1 MSLKCFSENCILWD
15 IIVLLATVAYAS
27 AEGLYSGY
35 GGLYGY
41 GGYGYGGYGLGHGVA
56 SISPYVHAPVAT
68 SYANTYKVAV
78 APPITKYI
86 APAVTKVA
94 YATPITKVAYAPTY
108 SAPSISYG
116 HYGYTIPPVTYV
128 HSGLGYGG
136 YGHGLGYGGYG
147 LGNYGYGLGY
157 GHGYGYGG
165 YYH

>member
-1 MSLKCFSENCILWD
+1 MFKL
-15 IIVLLATVAYAS
+15 IVLLLATVAYAS
-27 AEGLYSGY
+27 ADGLYSGY

-41 GGYGYGGYGLGHGVA
+41 GGYGYGGYGGYGLGHGVA

-94 YATPITKVAYAPTY
+94 YAAPITKVAYAPTY
-108 SAPSISYG
+108 SAPSVSYG
-116 HYGYTIPPVTYV
+116 HYGYTIPPSVTYL

-136 YGHGLGYGGYG
+136 YGHGYGGGYG

>member
-1 MSLKCFSENCILWD
+1 MFKL
-15 IIVLLATVAYAS
+15 IVLLATVAYAS
-27 AEGLYSGY
+27 ADGLYSGY

-56 SISPYVHAPVAT
+56 AIAPYVHAPVAT

-78 APPITKYI
+78 APPITKYV
-86 APAVTKVA
+86 APAITKVA
-94 YATPITKVAYAPTY
+94 YAAPFTKVGYAPTY
-108 SAPSISYG
+108 SAPAISYG
-116 HYGYTIPPVTYV
+116 HYGYTIPPSVTYV
-128 HSGLGYGG
+128 QSGLGYG
-136 YGHGLGYGGYG
+136 HGLGYG